1 MVFEIGFLKD
11 MLTLSAINNY
21 YQIPQKIK
29 MPRPKSVSTW
39 ARLCAKDI
47 ENEVYCQFAPSK
59 R

>member
-29 MPRPKSVSTW
+29 MPRANDVSRW
-39 ARLCAKDI
+39 AWLRIKDT
-47 ENEVYCQFAPSK
+47 ENRVVCLSATGK